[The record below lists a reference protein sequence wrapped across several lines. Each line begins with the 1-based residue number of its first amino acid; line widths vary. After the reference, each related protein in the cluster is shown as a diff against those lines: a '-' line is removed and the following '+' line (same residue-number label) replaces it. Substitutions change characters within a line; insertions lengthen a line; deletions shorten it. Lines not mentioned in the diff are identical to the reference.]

1 MGLFVLPK
9 VDSGIAKT
17 GVGCVVFARGSKMAA
32 SLDIVS
38 FRFAY
43 KESVLEESKILAY
56 GGRVGVELC
65 DGVHRVADFAGIGQA
80 ADSAHDNVK
89 QPFDCFGAL
98 DVVAFDDVFEV
109 DRPIEVIKIDL
120 ALGV

>member
-1 MGLFVLPK
+1 
-9 VDSGIAKT
+9 
-17 GVGCVVFARGSKMAA
+17 MAT

-65 DGVHRVADFAGIGQA
+65 NGVHRVADFAGIGKA

-89 QPFDCFGAL
+89 QTFDHLGVL
-98 DVVAFDDVFEV
+98 DVVALDDVFEV
-109 DRPIEVIKIDL
+109 DRPIEVVEIGL